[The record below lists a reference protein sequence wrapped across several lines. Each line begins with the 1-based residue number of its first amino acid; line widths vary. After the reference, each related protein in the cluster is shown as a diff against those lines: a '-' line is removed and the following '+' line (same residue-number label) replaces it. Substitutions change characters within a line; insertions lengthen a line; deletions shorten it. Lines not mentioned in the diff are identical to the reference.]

1 VIPTVYGLP
10 FQVLSGN
17 VVLWNWENG
26 EVYGYGDIKNKHM
39 TSL

>member
-10 FQVLSGN
+10 FQVLSEN
-17 VVLWNWENG
+17 VVSWNWENR